1 MFVYLLLCLFCVCV
15 YVVIVV
21 RLTRLTTFAMP
32 NFEYYM
38 IEQVGKKKEQKEN
51 EKRRNIP
58 QWGWA
63 PNRKP

>member
-1 MFVYLLLCLFCVCV
+1 MYIFVVFVVCA

-21 RLTRLTTFAMP
+21 RLTTFAMP

-51 EKRRNIP
+51 EKRRHIP
-58 QWGWA
+58 QWG
-63 PNRKP
+63 